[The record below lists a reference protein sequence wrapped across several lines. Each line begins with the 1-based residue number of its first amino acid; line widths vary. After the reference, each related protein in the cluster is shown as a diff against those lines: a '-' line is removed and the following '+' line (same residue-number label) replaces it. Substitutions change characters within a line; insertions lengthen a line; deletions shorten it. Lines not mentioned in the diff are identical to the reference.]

1 MTVKKTM
8 GIVLAV
14 LLASPVLVACDEDGT
29 ENDSGTDADA
39 GDATDTGADTA
50 ADTAEE
56 EPGVTCMLPEIDCG
70 GECVNPNKHPDH
82 CGGCDNAC
90 AASEVCLGG
99 TCEADCGDL
108 TDCDRACVDIT
119 IDEDHCGEC
128 GNECDAG
135 LVCGYMVC
143 TSDVCAPGEV
153 YCYGN
158 CTSLEGDPFNCGE
171 CGNACDPDLENCMEG
186 ECVPAI

>member
-1 MTVKKTM
+1 MAIIRRWTV
-8 GIVLAV
+8 G
-14 LLASPVLVACDEDGT
+14 LVAAVVAFSLGCAASGGPSNTDTGTTGDVTGEDGT
-29 ENDSGTDADA
+29 GDSSGTEECNGYDDD
-39 GDATDTGADTA
+39 GDTLVDEGFD
-50 ADTAEE
+50 
-56 EPGVTCMLPEIDCG
+56 L
-70 GECVNPNKHPDH
+70 
-82 CGGCDNAC
+82 
-90 AASEVCLGG
+90 
-99 TCEADCGDL
+99 L
-108 TDCDRACVDIT
+108 TDPSN
-119 IDEDHCGEC
+119 CGEC